1 MENAAIAGKSA
12 GTRQRSARSE
22 KGICKVVTL
31 AIAVKGGILGMV
43 ALERLAIFV
52 E

>member
-1 MENAAIAGKSA
+1 VGKSV
-12 GTRQRSARSE
+12 GTRPKNARSA
-22 KGICKVVTL
+22 KGVCKVVTL
-31 AIAVKGGILGMV
+31 AIAVKGAVLVMV